1 MPSEGIQGDEW
12 GAYVTL
18 LRIAGTNAG
27 SPTGREPYG
36 DTGPVVVAGVTTC
49 QGGGNTVRRAK
60 GARRWM
66 FYIREVCVMQDAGT
80 VLNVLRDRD
89 MCTHRGHSIAG
100 VTA

>member
-1 MPSEGIQGDEW
+1 MRGDAREEGQGNGW

-18 LRIAGTNAG
+18 SRIAGTNAG

-66 FYIREVCVMQDAGT
+66 FYIREVCELKDAET
-80 VLNVLRDRD
+80 VLNVLRESLESLVL
-89 MCTHRGHSIAG
+89 GN
-100 VTA
+100 

>member
-1 MPSEGIQGDEW
+1 MPREGIEGDEW
-12 GAYVTL
+12 GAYVAL
-18 LRIAGTNAG
+18 SRISGTNAG

-66 FYIREVCVMQDAGT
+66 FRDREVREMRNAGT
-80 VLNVLRDRD
+80 VKNVLRDRG
-89 MCTHRGHSIAG
+89 MCTHHGHP
-100 VTA
+100 TALTA